1 MTADSLARYVHYRE
15 LGERQMTQIRQFV
28 TETSFDLR
36 SGRQSWRVLGMLW
49 TAAFIIAAMAAM
61 VQR

>member
-1 MTADSLARYVHYRE
+1 
-15 LGERQMTQIRQFV
+15 MTQIRQFV

-49 TAAFIIAAMAAM
+49 TASLIISASAALLY
-61 VQR
+61 R